1 MGTQLSEVDEDN
13 LNERIEK
20 FLAEIDSMDEVYY

>member
-13 LNERIEK
+13 LNERIER
-20 FLAEIDSMDEVYY
+20 FLADIDNIEEV